1 MVQYSKK
8 MMKTM
13 ELVRECGYTYRYLL
27 RMAHIPGQKY
37 ARKLPGGKD
46 FYWDTE
52 KFERAQEK
60 LIPR

>member
-1 MVQYSKK
+1 
-8 MMKTM
+8 M